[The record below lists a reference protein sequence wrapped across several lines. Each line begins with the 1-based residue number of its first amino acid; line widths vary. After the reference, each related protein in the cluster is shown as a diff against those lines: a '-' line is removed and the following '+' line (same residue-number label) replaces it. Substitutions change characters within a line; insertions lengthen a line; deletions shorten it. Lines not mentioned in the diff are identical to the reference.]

1 MNIEDIGI
9 EAPEVG
15 QSQRLEM
22 IFGRQM
28 ELLEKYHKIERAN
41 RLLQTESVP
50 VGLHNSAGQARL
62 KDFAWRITEELVE
75 AIDAIHDGES
85 HVHEEL
91 ADTLH
96 FLVEMLILSD
106 IGPEDLTI
114 GPLFCY
120 GMDDLQNIFC
130 QVQIEGPQPPMASQ
144 LELAMQFIK
153 ELGMACH
160 TLKCKP
166 WKQAQVLTDVKVYRE
181 RMIGTFHAFVRVCLS
196 FNLHAQPL
204 FNLYFKK
211 SEVNSFRIR
220 SKY

>member
-1 MNIEDIGI
+1 MNVEDIGI
-9 EAPEVG
+9 EAPEVN
-15 QSQRLEM
+15 SSDRLEM
-22 IFGRQM
+22 VFERQM

-41 RLLQTESVP
+41 GLLQTESVP

-96 FLVEMLILSD
+96 FLVEMMILSGITADD
-106 IGPEDLTI
+106 IAPNR
-114 GPLFCY
+114 F
-120 GMDDLQNIFC
+120 
-130 QVQIEGPQPPMASQ
+130 
-144 LELAMQFIK
+144 
-153 ELGMACH
+153 ELGLDTLGAVFLAVQSLESPDRSKPSPIELSMEFIRQLGMSCH

-166 WKQAQVLTDVKVYRE
+166 WKQSQVLTDVKVFRA
-181 RMIGTFHAFVRVCLS
+181 RMIGAFYAFIKVCLA
-196 FNLHAQPL
+196 FNLDDQSL
-204 FNLYFKK
+204 FELYFKK
-211 SEVNSFRIR
+211 SEVNKFRIN